1 MKAYIFYADLLQ
13 ASMKFIQMAIFH
25 TGCGVAPIRHKTVSS
40 YLLLDISCGV
50 TLLDAQ
56 RRRIPPI
63 ARALAAHKRGQFRV
77 RAALLGNAFAG
88 LGKSG
93 YKKRAR
99 LPSGLK
105 RRHGANGKRRAQP
118 CGNLFSLYLSLWPWS
133 SY

>member
-77 RAALLGNAFAG
+77 RAMPASKVL
-88 LGKSG
+88 SG
-93 YKKRAR
+93 
-99 LPSGLK
+99 GWI
-105 RRHGANGKRRAQP
+105 QV
-118 CGNLFSLYLSLWPWS
+118 
-133 SY
+133 